1 MGDVDPYSLVGEFII
16 VKVTGADDYDLI
28 AEPIEIL

>member
-1 MGDVDPYSLVGEFII
+1 LTGEFL
-16 VKVTGADDYDLI
+16 KVMITGADDYDLI